1 MLTGDDGA
9 RDRALRDV
17 DEAGL
22 ARLMAA
28 VAESLHHQSETEDV
42 LRGIVLAARDTI
54 PGVEHVGVTVAHRNG
69 RMETVAA
76 TGPLVYQVDDLQYRL
91 HEGPC
96 VDALVGRTVTTSED
110 LGRED
115 RWPRYAPAASAL
127 GIASQLGMELFDE
140 ERTTAGLNL
149 YASRAHAFD
158 TATLQIARLFAVHAA
173 HALGR
178 RLAEQQLTEALSTRK
193 VIGQAVGIVMERYRL
208 SEQQA
213 FTFLTHASHDSG
225 TKLRLIAA
233 QLVDD
238 VDRRGAAAHRDRSGH
253 GHDGGARGAGGP
265 DGTGR
270 IERPSS

>member
-1 MLTGDDGA
+1 VLRGDDGA
-9 RDRALRDV
+9 RDRALQAV

-76 TGPLVYQVDDLQYRL
+76 TGPLVYQIDELQYRL

-96 VDALVGRTVTTSED
+96 VDALAGRTVMTSED
-110 LGRED
+110 LRVDG

-127 GIASQLGMELFDE
+127 GVSSQLGLELFDE

-149 YASRAHAFD
+149 YASAAHAFGSD
-158 TATLQIARLFAVHAA
+158 TVQIAGLFAIHAA

-208 SEQQA
+208 TEQQA

-238 VDRRGAAAHRDRSGH
+238 VDRRGVAGHVDRGSSDDHRSDH
-253 GHDGGARGAGGP
+253 G
-265 DGTGR
+265 GR
-270 IERPSS
+270 VL